1 MSRFSKRHQVELDSQ
16 LEVMEMIGEGETDG
30 KKIRMCASM
39 HAASVKM

>member
-16 LEVMEMIGEGETDG
+16 LEVMELMGEGVTDK
-30 KKIRMCASM
+30 KKIQMCASM